1 MADMTKIMQL
11 FEDVRTEVGQEDIEP
26 STVSKIRDGRTAQT
40 ALQLIRTYTEL
51 DEQPMPKTYE
61 DLAKIIKIQT
71 KVRPEYK
78 PEMGTAEYVA
88 KSVYSKL
95 VEKPVYA
102 LGEGSAAALEA
113 GARAVGLKGI
123 ANYFKESKEMWKTP
137 PATEDVSE
145 QFAWL
150 LESAKG
156 KSKMHGM
163 VVEMAEIGAQI
174 GSLLIQMGVLGKVPG
189 VKGMDISVFKG
200 TAPASVVKKQMAT
213 MFAHGVATTPGD
225 LSTRLTAGITR
236 MAYNMT
242 PYIANWTG
250 ATGWGARAVD
260 MGLNMFLT
268 SPSYIKSVKDAKNP
282 MEFIMMAMPQFMTDF
297 IFALNTTGTPM
308 NQRLKAMGQKPSV
321 FGQKMEEKEA
331 FLKGVDKAIG
341 ETERPYGEEAPEPT
355 KQQVVDSAIAKARVN
370 KAETTAL
377 ELSKIPAKRITV
389 GEYSRLN
396 IKDNKFSL
404 DFIKR
409 LQRPSPF
416 NMSYK
421 VGTVGDLLLG
431 DKTRIAFKDSSN
443 VSIVVSDSAIV
454 KGRRVN
460 LGPKAKYLGVAGR
473 DKEGKLAIIIS
484 NKLSEKDTIDTI
496 LHEAAHMQREAKGRT
511 FKGAIPEQTADEM
524 VNYIMKLKD
533 TAKTGYGVMLTKTEV
548 KKRLALSKKAVAS
561 AKMDALIDP
570 ITKGRKLSAEQLP
583 IVASESKNV
592 WEKIGYGWG
601 ILHLGNMRAERLF
614 EELDGYRRGPN
625 TEVGYV
631 KINEAANNKISGITK
646 GTEAFTNI
654 VTKLGIMPDV
664 DKFYGSREYV
674 GTKMVLTKTEMVDI
688 YMDMQNP
695 KAIKHLTKSKAQNG
709 MGFKQEDLNEVRAAV
724 EADPQMKGLADWL
737 FQSYERWYPV
747 VADIYFKDTGKVLPK
762 EPYYSPI
769 RVMREFIDFEKDN
782 YAQDLFNRF
791 HIDGYIE
798 KGFTKE
804 RQAGASQPVKLDAIG
819 NYLYNLTRIEHYIN
833 FALPLKEFKS
843 VMNSPRWR
851 KAVTDSKGE
860 TFYKNVKRYY
870 DAVAGTKPTG
880 ADEIANKAMGFLRTN
895 AGTAMLGFNLLTAM
909 RQPLSAFQ
917 AMAEVGPSHV
927 LSGIRQMMLDPKGIE
942 KFVYERSKMVKYRR
956 GQFERFMTETEVSL
970 PELLG
975 KPRAPK
981 AITGRA
987 SIRDRA
993 MAMAIFMDK
1002 NTVLATWKAAYDRV
1016 QMTGKTLD
1024 GEKIPIKD
1032 LEKAAC
1038 LEADLAVRRTQPMA
1052 TVKDLPAWHRSA
1064 SFLKLFTMFQNQ
1076 INNNYNY
1083 FAHDIIGKARVGKIT
1098 PMEAA
1103 QKTLFAY
1110 ILPAMLLGMIARGGL
1125 PRKKEQI
1132 VEDMIAY
1139 PMAGLFFAGGI
1150 INNIVRGYSDWGVPP
1165 LQFAPDLIKAA
1176 QAKTW
1181 ATKGKLGLKGM
1192 AELTGIPY
1200 NQLAR
1205 TWKGMQALMAG
1216 DTDDWRRLIWSAYS
1230 LEKGLPKPVKGGLKV
1245 FKRKG

>member
-137 PATEDVSE
+137 PATEDVNE

-200 TAPASVVKKQMAT
+200 TAPVSVVKKQMAT

-268 SPSYIKSVKDAKNP
+268 SPSYIKNVKDAKNP

-321 FGQKMEEKEA
+321 FGQKIEEKEA
-331 FLKGVDKAIG
+331 FLRGVDKAIG
-341 ETERPYGEEAPEPT
+341 ETQRPYGEEAPEPT
-355 KQQVVDSAIAKARVN
+355 KKQVVDSAVSKAKVN
-370 KAETTAL
+370 KAQEGVLDVYREKPATIKWTKDIDMWYPSEKAGIAIHILGPPATGTGRYIIRFVNERTQETFAASATNIREAKKVFQEIKGYYDKVNKGEPL
-377 ELSKIPAKRITV
+377 PTELAGGRPLVVSKLAPKKITV
-389 GEYSRLN
+389 GEKPG
-396 IKDNKFSL
+396 I
-404 DFIKR
+404 
-409 LQRPSPF
+409 
-416 NMSYK
+416 
-421 VGTVGDLLLG
+421 
-431 DKTRIAFKDSSN
+431 
-443 VSIVVSDSAIV
+443 
-454 KGRRVN
+454 
-460 LGPKAKYLGVAGR
+460 
-473 DKEGKLAIIIS
+473 
-484 NKLSEKDTIDTI
+484 
-496 LHEAAHMQREAKGRT
+496 
-511 FKGAIPEQTADEM
+511 
-524 VNYIMKLKD
+524 
-533 TAKTGYGVMLTKTEV
+533 MLTKTEH
-548 KKRLALSKKAVAS
+548 KKRLALTKKAVAS
-561 AKMDALIDP
+561 AKIDALIDP
-570 ITKGRKLSAEQLP
+570 INRGRKLPPDSLP
-583 IVASESKNV
+583 MVKQDKDFF
-592 WEKIGYGWG
+592 EKVGYGWAV
-601 ILHLGNMRAERLF
+601 LHLGNMRPERMF
-614 EELDGYRRGPN
+614 EEIDGFERGPN
-625 TEVGYV
+625 TKVGYIR
-631 KINEAANNKISGITK
+631 INEAANNEIEGTTNM
-646 GTEAFTNI
+646 TEAFKGAI
-654 VTKLGIMPDV
+654 TKLGFIDNLDRFCSDRKSV
-664 DKFYGSREYV
+664 GSIR
-674 GTKMVLTKTEMVDI
+674 TPLTKTELVEI
-688 YMDMQNP
+688 YMNMQT
-695 KAIKHLTKSKAQNG
+695 KQGTRHLTKARALNG
-709 MGFKQEDLNEVRAAV
+709 MGFTKADLADVKTEV
-724 EADPQMKGLADWL
+724 EADPQMKGLVDWR
-737 FQSYERWYPV
+737 FREYERWYV
-747 VADIYFKDTGKVLPK
+747 KVAPIYFIETGKVLPK
-762 EPYYSPI
+762 TAYYSPI
-769 RVMREFIDFEKDN
+769 MVQKEFLDFEKESF
-782 YAQDLFNRF
+782 AQELFDRF

-798 KGFTKE
+798 KGFTKA
-804 RQAGASQPVKLDAIG
+804 RKAGASQPIKLDAIA
-819 NYLYNLTRIEHYIN
+819 NHMYNISRMQHYIN
-833 FALPLKEFKS
+833 FALPLKEFRG
-843 VMNSPRWR
+843 VMNNPRWR
-851 KAVTDSKGE
+851 KAVTDAKGE
-860 TFYKNVKRYY
+860 VFYSNIKKYY
-870 DAVAGTKPTG
+870 DAVAGTKPSG
-880 ADEIANKAMGFLRTN
+880 ADEVANKAMGFLRTN

-917 AMAEVGPSHV
+917 AMAEVGPSYV
-927 LSGIRQMMLDPKGIE
+927 LNGIKQMMLDPKGIE
-942 KFVYERSKMVKYRR
+942 KFVYERSKMVKYRQ
-956 GQFERFMTETEVSL
+956 GQFERFMTETEVTL
-970 PELLG
+970 FELLG

-981 AITGRA
+981 ALTGRRTT
-987 SIRDRA
+987 RDRA
-993 MAMAIFMDK
+993 MVMAIFMDK

-1038 LEADLAVRRTQPMA
+1038 MEADLAVRRTQPMA
-1052 TVKDLPAWHRSA
+1052 TVKDLPAWHRSS

-1083 FAHDIIGKARVGKIT
+1083 FAHDIIGKVRVGKIT
-1098 PMEAA
+1098 PVEAA

-1125 PRKKEQI
+1125 PRDKKQI
-1132 VEDMIAY
+1132 AEDLIAF
-1139 PMAGLFFAGGI
+1139 PTSGLFFAGGI
-1150 INNIVRGYSDWGVPP
+1150 INAMVKGYSDYGIPP
-1165 LQFAPDLIKAA
+1165 LQFAPDLVKAVTS
-1176 QAKTW
+1176 KKW
-1181 ATKGKLGLKGM
+1181 ATKGKFGLKGM
-1192 AELTGIPY
+1192 AEVTGIPY
-1200 NQLAR
+1200 NQFAR

-1216 DTDDWRRLIWSAYS
+1216 ETDDWRRLIWSAYS
-1230 LEKGLPKPVKGGLKV
+1230 LEKGLPKPVKGGLKT
-1245 FKRKG
+1245 FKRKE

>member
-1 MADMTKIMQL
+1 MATAEQVLQL
-11 FEDVRTEVGQEDIEP
+11 FENTEKRLHQEQVATEP
-26 STVSKIRDGRTAQT
+26 STLRVIEDEESANT
-40 ALQLIRTYTEL
+40 ALRLFQTY
-51 DEQPMPKTYE
+51 DEIEEQSTPKTYE

-137 PATEDVSE
+137 PATEDVNE

-150 LESAKG
+150 LESAKK
-156 KSKMHGM
+156 KSTMHGM

-174 GSLLIQMGVLGKVPG
+174 GSLLIQMGLLGKVPG
-189 VKGMDISVFKG
+189 VKAIDISMFKG
-200 TAPASVVKKQMAT
+200 TAPVSAVKRQMAA
-213 MFAHGVATTPGD
+213 MFTHGVATTPGD

-260 MGLNMFLT
+260 MSLNMFLT

-308 NQRLKAMGQKPSV
+308 NQRLKAMGQKPVV

-331 FLKGVDKAIG
+331 FLKGVDKAVG
-341 ETERPYGEEAPEPT
+341 ETQRPYGEKAPEPT
-355 KQQVVDSAIAKARVN
+355 KRQATANAIN
-370 KAETTAL
+370 KAKINRAESTAL
-377 ELSKIPAKRITV
+377 ELSKLPAKKITV
-389 GEYSRLN
+389 GEKPG
-396 IKDNKFSL
+396 I
-404 DFIKR
+404 
-409 LQRPSPF
+409 
-416 NMSYK
+416 
-421 VGTVGDLLLG
+421 
-431 DKTRIAFKDSSN
+431 
-443 VSIVVSDSAIV
+443 
-454 KGRRVN
+454 
-460 LGPKAKYLGVAGR
+460 
-473 DKEGKLAIIIS
+473 
-484 NKLSEKDTIDTI
+484 
-496 LHEAAHMQREAKGRT
+496 
-511 FKGAIPEQTADEM
+511 
-524 VNYIMKLKD
+524 
-533 TAKTGYGVMLTKTEV
+533 MLTKTES

-561 AKMDALIDP
+561 AKMDALTDP
-570 ITKGRKLSAEQLP
+570 INKGRKLPAEQLP

-601 ILHLGNMRAERLF
+601 VLHLGNMRAERLF

-654 VTKLGIMPDV
+654 ITKLGIMPDI
-664 DKFYGSREYV
+664 DKFYGQREHV

-747 VADIYFKDTGKVLPK
+747 VADTYFKETGKVLPK

-819 NYLYNLTRIEHYIN
+819 NYLYNLSRIEHYIN

-917 AMAEVGPSHV
+917 AMAEIGPSHV
-927 LSGIRQMMLDPKGIE
+927 LSGMRQMLLDPKGIE

-1016 QMTGKTLD
+1016 QMTEKTLD
-1024 GEKIPIKD
+1024 GEKIPVKD
-1032 LEKAAC
+1032 LEKAARM
-1038 LEADLAVRRTQPMA
+1038 EADLAVRRTQPMA
-1052 TVKDLPAWHRSA
+1052 TVKDLPAWHRSS

-1083 FAHDIIGKARVGKIT
+1083 FTHDIIGKTRAEKIT
-1098 PMEAA
+1098 PMQAA

-1110 ILPAMLLGMIARGGL
+1110 VLPALLLGMIARGGL

-1132 VEDMIAY
+1132 AEDMIAY

-1150 INNIVRGYSDWGVPP
+1150 INAMVKGYSDYGIPP
-1165 LQFAPDLIKAA
+1165 LQFAPDLVKAVTS
-1176 QAKTW
+1176 KTW
-1181 ATKGKLGLKGM
+1181 ATKGKFGLKGM

-1216 DTDDWRRLIWSAYS
+1216 ETDDWRRLVWSAYS
-1230 LEKGLPKPVKGGLKV
+1230 LEKGLPKKVKGGLKV
-1245 FKRKG
+1245 FKRKE